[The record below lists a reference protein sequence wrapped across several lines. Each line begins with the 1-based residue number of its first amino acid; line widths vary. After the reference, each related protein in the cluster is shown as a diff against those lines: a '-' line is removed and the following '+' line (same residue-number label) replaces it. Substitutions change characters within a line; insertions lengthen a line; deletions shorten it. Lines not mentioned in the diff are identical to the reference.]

1 VPIPFELRYEPTRID
16 PKHQYTVSARIL
28 VDGQLRFISDTA
40 YPVLGSGAP
49 ATDVEIVVKPV
60 PTKP

>member
-1 VPIPFELRYEPTRID
+1 
-16 PKHQYTVSARIL
+16 VSARIL